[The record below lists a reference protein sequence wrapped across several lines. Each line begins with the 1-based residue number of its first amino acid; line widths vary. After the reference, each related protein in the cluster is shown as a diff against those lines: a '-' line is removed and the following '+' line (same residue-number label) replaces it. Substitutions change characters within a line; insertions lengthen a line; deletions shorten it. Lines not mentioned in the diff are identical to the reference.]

1 MDKTALKNFAIYAR
15 EKLIKDIEDKA
26 RLIGIKEERIV
37 EPLSQSTKDMK
48 VFAIGQNDTYR
59 IVGHDVIKY
68 EKLIQELDKRTK
80 EENYQTAYK
89 TLIEEVAYTWFN
101 RIIAIRFMEVNDYM
115 PDRLRIL
122 SSERDGVKEPEFVTN
137 YRDTDIGISEEEF
150 EYLDKLKL
158 DGSNKAMEEIFK
170 ILFIK
175 QCNALNTNLPDLFE
189 RTDDYAELL
198 LNISYEDPQGVVR
211 KLLDDIGEEPFDI
224 SKNGQI
230 EIIGW
235 LYQYYNEVPRDKV
248 INIYKGNVKKEDI
261 PAATQLFTTE
271 WVVKYMVENSLGK
284 YWLERNPKSKIKE
297 DMNYLMPGEIETIEE
312 KISPEDIK
320 VFDNAMGSGHI
331 LIYSFDLLMKIYLEE
346 GYMERQAA
354 ESIIENNLY
363 GLDID
368 KRAYQLAYFA
378 VMMKV
383 RQYSRRILNKDIKNN
398 LKEFKDSTDIDK
410 THLEYMGISLSK
422 EDKKKA
428 LRSINYLIKEFENAK
443 EIGSI
448 LKLEKIDIESL
459 RKFIRDRKT
468 EGQST
473 FADTNIE
480 ETVEKLEHIID
491 ITEMLINKYNVMVTN
506 PPYLNKMSPK
516 LKKYV
521 SENYPNYKKDLFS
534 VFMFNNVE
542 MCKKGGY
549 SAYMTPFVWMFIS
562 SYEKLR
568 ENIISTKHISS
579 LIQMEYSAFEE
590 ATVPICTFVLQNEK
604 NSKKGKYIRL
614 SDFKGGMEVQR
625 LKILE
630 AIDNPSCEYYY
641 ETDEDNFELIPGRPI
656 AYWASEIVR
665 NIFKKGK
672 SFIKFTEPKSGVMT
686 GNDKRFIRIWFEIN
700 NLKMSTNSY
709 SYEDMK
715 LSNKKW
721 FPVTRGGIY
730 RKWYGNLE
738 SVVNLENEGYEI
750 KYENSNNFR
759 LRDSKYYFKQGL
771 TWTMITT
778 NKLSVRF
785 VPEGI
790 LFGNGGPTCFLEN
803 QLMFFMGLL
812 NSIIIDKIVLILN
825 PTMNIVIND
834 ICRLPVLERYSNEIS
849 DTVDN
854 SILLSKTDWDSFE
867 TSWDFKIHPL
877 LDIDK
882 QGQVTNNIEEAYS
895 NWKQYS
901 NNNFNKLKENEE
913 RLNEIFIE
921 IYGLE
926 DELNKYVSDKDI
938 TIAKIFDD
946 KKDIYEDIKGNKYIL
961 NKEDVIKS
969 FISYGV
975 GCIFGRYSLDEKGL
989 VYAGGEFDINRYK
1002 KIKPV
1007 EDNIALITDE
1017 EYFEDDLVSRFVEF
1031 VRISFGEDNLEENL
1045 KFIAD
1050 SLKGKGTAREKIR
1063 NYFVNDF
1070 YKDHVKKYKKTP
1082 IYWLYDSSAGK
1093 TKKQSQNG
1101 FKALIYMHRY
1111 GADTTGKVRI
1121 DYLHKLQRIY
1131 ERRMDFLN
1139 DDMVHNKDA
1148 KKVAQSEKEQ
1158 EKILKQVKEC
1168 KDYDE
1173 KISHIALSRID
1184 IDLDDGVGVNYQ
1196 KVQTDDKGEKF
1207 EILSKI

>member
-1111 GADTTGKVRI
+1111 DADTTGKVRI